1 VLSIVIVVENT
12 SDRWWRNNS
21 LFLQYLP
28 QQNKQ
33 TSIIETDSEIQA
45 LRVDKPN
52 KHVHVDQIKSKIG
65 QQVGKLWC
73 VYD

>member
-1 VLSIVIVVENT
+1 VVAQQQFFFNKT
-12 SDRWWRNNS
+12 
-21 LFLQYLP
+21 Y
-28 QQNKQ
+28 QQNNQ
-33 TSIIETDSEIQA
+33 TSINETDSDTQT

-52 KHVHVDQIKSKIG
+52 KHVHVDDNKIG